1 MSTRDVWLNVKH
13 LATFLYQG
21 FIEVD
26 EESPLLLIEGAEIIL
41 QIFKE
46 GRIEV
51 TCLQSVPMLPLP
63 GVVCADAHIFHQAF
77 SLHEIAAVYRNG
89 KVQRAIRGIN
99 RAAIANSLLMVV
111 LVLFNENWLA
121 RHKADEPTDRW

>member
-26 EESPLLLIEGAEIIL
+26 EESPLLLIEGTEIVL
-41 QIFKE
+41 QILKE

-51 TCLQSVPMLPLP
+51 TRLQSVPMLPLP
-63 GVVCADAHIFHQAF
+63 VVVCADAHIFHQAL
-77 SLHEIAAVYRNG
+77 SLHEIAAVNRDG
-89 KVQRAIRGIN
+89 KVQRAIWGIN

-111 LVLFNENWLA
+111 LILFNENWLA

>member
-26 EESPLLLIEGAEIIL
+26 EKSPLLLIEGAEVIL
-41 QIFKE
+41 QILKE

-51 TCLQSVPMLPLP
+51 TRLQSVPMLPLP
-63 GVVCADAHIFHQAF
+63 VVVCADAHIFHQAF

-89 KVQRAIRGIN
+89 KVQRAIRRIN

-111 LVLFNENWLA
+111 LVLLYHYGLSLDKG
-121 RHKADEPTDRW
+121 REP

>member
-26 EESPLLLIEGAEIIL
+26 EKSPLLLIEGTEIVL

-51 TCLQSVPMLPLP
+51 TRLQSVPMLPLP
-63 GVVCADAHIFHQAF
+63 VVVCADA
-77 SLHEIAAVYRNG
+77 RDG

-111 LVLFNENWLA
+111 LILFNENWLA

>member
-26 EESPLLLIEGAEIIL
+26 EESPLLLIEGAEVIL
-41 QIFKE
+41 QILKE

-51 TCLQSVPMLPLP
+51 TRLQSVPMLPLP
-63 GVVCADAHIFHQAF
+63 VVVCADAHIFHQAF

-111 LVLFNENWLA
+111 LVLLYHYGLSLDKG
-121 RHKADEPTDRW
+121 REP

>member
-26 EESPLLLIEGAEIIL
+26 EESPLLLIEGTEIVL
-41 QIFKE
+41 QILKE

-51 TCLQSVPMLPLP
+51 TRLQSVPMLPLP
-63 GVVCADAHIFHQAF
+63 VVVCADAHIFHQAF

-111 LVLFNENWLA
+111 LVLLYHYGLSLDKG
-121 RHKADEPTDRW
+121 REP